1 MDTLYLSGNKRG
13 IIKMKKFFI
22 IISLVVI
29 LSLGIV
35 INNRKYKV
43 DSELLSI
50 FIDNERVS
58 EFPKKGEALLEH

>member
-13 IIKMKKFFI
+13 VIKMKRFFL
-22 IISLVVI
+22 IISLGVI

-35 INNRKYKV
+35 INDRKAKIDNEY
-43 DSELLSI
+43 LGI

-58 EFPKKGEALLEH
+58 